1 MSWKK
6 DTSKVKHVS
15 KTVKRTSALHLNKYN
30 EYYIITDDFV
40 NFLEAT
46 QSIPVVDLLIN
57 ERKSCLPKII
67 NGGTFQFVL

>member
-15 KTVKRTSALHLNKYN
+15 ETLKGTSVLHFNKYN
-30 EYYIITDDFV
+30 DYIIIHDFV

-46 QSIPVVDLLIN
+46 KSIPVVDLLIN
-57 ERKSCLPKII
+57 EHKSCLPKII